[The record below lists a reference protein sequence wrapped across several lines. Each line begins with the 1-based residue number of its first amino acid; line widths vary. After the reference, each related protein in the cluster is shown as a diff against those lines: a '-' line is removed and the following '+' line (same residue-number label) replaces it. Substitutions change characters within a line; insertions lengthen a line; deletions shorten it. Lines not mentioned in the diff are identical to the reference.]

1 MGDYQVLILDEPTEH
16 LDAATATALVDDLW
30 TTSADRPVLVIT
42 HDPALIARCDRV
54 IELA

>member
-1 MGDYQVLILDEPTEH
+1 MLILDEPTEH